1 MNLDLSAEH
10 AILHYGIAMGL
21 GLLIGAERERRKGVG
36 ETRSPAGIRTFAIG
50 SLMGAV
56 SLNLGGVVL
65 LSVVLLSLGAML
77 VMSYR
82 LTRQEDPGLTTEAAL
97 LLTVL
102 LGGLAMR
109 EPALASGLAVMV
121 AILLALRSPLHHFVS
136 KLISETELND
146 ALILGAAALVI
157 LPLAPDQYLGPYDA
171 LNPRTIWKIVLLILS
186 ISAAGYILLR
196 VIGPRFG
203 LPIAGLISGFVS
215 SAATIASMGTRASLD
230 PELIRAAVAGA
241 VLSTVATMLQMAMV
255 LQASAPELL
264 AKLWISMMCAGV
276 TAAAYGVVFT
286 WKSIHHQGPENPE
299 VGKPFSLKTAL
310 FFAATLSVVMLFA
323 AAMQQW
329 MGKSGV
335 IAAAALGGL
344 VDTHAAAVSV
354 ASLVSAGKLPANEGV
369 LPVLVGL
376 TTNTVTKIVVANLSG
391 NRRFIAAISP
401 GLILVIIAAWVGVI
415 YSLR

>member
-82 LTRQEDPGLTTEAAL
+82 LTRQADPGLTTEAAL